1 MAEEIDSGMTA
12 GLEQEIFADLSA
24 ELSVSDK
31 NFNETLLLSKVR
43 SAIRSIKGARKYQN
57 NPEFYN
63 DERIEKDLHEYFENI
78 RGLALAR
85 YNRIGADGESS
96 HSENGISMV
105 FEDEKQ
111 WFSGVIPISPIPS
124 K

>member
-1 MAEEIDSGMTA
+1 MGKIETKINV

-31 NFNETLLLSKVR
+31 NFNEALLLSKVR
-43 SAIRSIKGARKYQN
+43 SAIRSIKGARKHQN
-57 NPEFYN
+57 NPELYN

-78 RGLALAR
+78 RGLALDR
-85 YNRIGADGESS
+85 YNKIGADGESS
-96 HSENGISMV
+96 HSENGTSRTY
-105 FEDEKQ
+105 EDEKR
-111 WFSGVIPISPIPS
+111 WFSGVIPISPLPG